1 MQTGVQMTGLSQL
14 HAHAYALAACYHNG
28 QFDKAGKPYF
38 EHVLKVKDLLKTEDI
53 ELQIIAI
60 LHDLFEDTPVTRT
73 TLEGIGYSERVIH
86 GIECLTKLDGE
97 SEEEYKNKVKSNKDS
112 ILVKLADLT
121 HNSDIRRLKGLRPK
135 DFARTVKYQEFFL
148 ELEEIKRSWNV

>member
-135 DFARTVKYQEFFL
+135 DFARTIKYQEFFL

>member
-1 MQTGVQMTGLSQL
+1 MNTGVQMTGLSQL
-14 HAHAYALAACYHNG
+14 LAHAYALAACYHNG

-38 EHVLKVKDLLKTEDI
+38 EHVLKIKNLLKSDDI

-121 HNSDIRRLKGLRPK
+121 HNSDIRRLKGLHPK
-135 DFARTVKYQEFFL
+135 DFARTIKYQEFFL

>member
-1 MQTGVQMTGLSQL
+1 MNTGVQMTGLSQL

-38 EHVLKVKDLLKTEDI
+38 EHVLKVKDLLKSDDI

-60 LHDLFEDTPVTRT
+60 LHDLLEDTPVTRT

-135 DFARTVKYQEFFL
+135 DFARTIKYQEFFL